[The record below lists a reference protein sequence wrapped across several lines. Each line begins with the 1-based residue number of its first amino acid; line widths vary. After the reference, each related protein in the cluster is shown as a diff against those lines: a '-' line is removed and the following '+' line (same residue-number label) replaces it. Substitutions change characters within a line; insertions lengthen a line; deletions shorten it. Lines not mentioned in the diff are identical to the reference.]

1 MIKIKKILIVVIAL
15 ILLCFPGQINAQDQS
30 DLTYQE
36 LLERNQE
43 LIKIASDYKEMW
55 EESENQLDKAD
66 KLYTEEKSEKEK
78 FKRLYEK
85 EREDK
90 KEYRQ
95 LYLSSEEDLKK
106 TLKSNE
112 RLHDY
117 IDSLNETIDEHL
129 GKSNISVSTGVGIN
143 AKNPEE
149 SLFIVQLEFGI

>member
-15 ILLCFPGQINAQDQS
+15 ILLFFPGQINAQDQS
-30 DLTYQE
+30 DPTYQE

-129 GKSNISVSTGVGIN
+129 GRSNISVSTGVGYN
-143 AKNPEE
+143 FKDPEE
-149 SLFIVQLEFGI
+149 SLLIVQLEFGI